1 MASKTWIPGAIAAA
15 ALMALLSAPAHAQR
29 ASIVVQ
35 IAPPAPQVE
44 VVPVV
49 PRGQVWVPGHWR
61 WNGAQHVWVPGRM
74 SARRSGYIYMPA
86 QWVSVN
92 GRWEYREG
100 TWVRPGNSYR
110 DSDGDGIADRV
121 DRDRDGDGVGNR
133 NDRDRDGDGV
143 RNSQDVR
150 PGNPNVGGG
159 AVYVQVPPP
168 PPRVEP
174 QPVLRR
180 GQVWVPGHWRWNGR
194 EHVWIEGRYTA
205 RRSGYV
211 WAPAAWVQIGG
222 RWEYREGRWTRPGNS
237 CRDSDNDGV
246 CDRFDRDRD
255 GDGVRNSQDNRPNNP
270 NR

>member
-1 MASKTWIPGAIAAA
+1 MASRTWIRGAIATAA
-15 ALMALLSAPAHAQR
+15 FTALLSAPAFAQR
-29 ASIVVQ
+29 ASVVVQ

-44 VVPVV
+44 VMPAV

-61 WNGAQHVWVPGRM
+61 WNGSQHVWIKGHM
-74 SARRSGYIYMPA
+74 SARRSGYVYMPA

-100 TWVRPGNSYR
+100 TWVRPGNNCR
-110 DSDGDGIADRV
+110 DT
-121 DRDRDGDGVGNR
+121 DGDGVC
-133 NDRDRDGDGV
+133 DRHDKDRDGDGV
-143 RNSQDVR
+143 RNSQDAR
-150 PGNPNVGGG
+150 PGNPNVG
-159 AVYVQVPPP
+159 APVYVQVPPP
-168 PPRVEP
+168 PPRAEP
-174 QPVLRR
+174 VPVMRA

-194 EHVWIEGRYTA
+194 EHVWIAGKYSA

-211 WAPAAWVQIGG
+211 YAPATWVQVGG
-222 RWEYREGRWTRPGNS
+222 RWEYREGTWTRPGNT

-246 CDRFDRDRD
+246 CDRHDRDRD